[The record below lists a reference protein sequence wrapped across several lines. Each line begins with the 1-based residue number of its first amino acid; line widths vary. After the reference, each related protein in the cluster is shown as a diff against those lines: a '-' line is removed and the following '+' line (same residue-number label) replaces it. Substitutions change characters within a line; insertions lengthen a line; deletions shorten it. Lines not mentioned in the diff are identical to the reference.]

1 MKGIWL
7 AVHLAGGV
15 DLQTDGGLLHHQLVL
30 GGAAGAGHHHDW
42 AHQAWLQEAEGHQ
55 QGDREEAGHSQ
66 GLAKR
71 IL

>member
-42 AHQAWLQEAEGHQ
+42 AHQA
-55 QGDREEAGHSQ
+55 
-66 GLAKR
+66 
-71 IL
+71 